1 MKLDRKYETA
11 KLNGFSKGIKFLYL
25 MRLFTIFSPIAISN
39 TFLQL
44 YKSKIEYG
52 ISIPDVYWFAIFL
65 SIIFFIGFC
74 YGIWSVS
81 EKGYYFVLTY
91 IISMPIIKV
100 LEYAILDEYFPYI
113 ELSTIDVISDVVSS
127 IIISIIYYIYI
138 KNRKFIF
145 SIEREDFR
153 IDLDFFVRAYKNDCK
168 SIDEISKIY
177 MIDKK
182 SLQNNIDILK
192 SKYGKC
198 VQYKNYLISFS
209 PFVMTDLSD
218 TDNNQDYG
226 ERFEQR
232 IVENDCVV
240 QNEICSNE
248 VQTKS
253 DNSCEK
259 KHSSNKTIWMIIA
272 ICVLSIISLVL
283 AFSLISTYSNYN
295 SEIEELNGIIS
306 SKNNK
311 IDNLTGEIK
320 RMQNS
325 SAESDELIEQLEY
338 IYDYKESMHTS
349 LFHSCYNVIIVEE
362 GETKE
367 ALLTCSYEGATVY
380 SEQDNNNIKLKFG
393 DEWIIDV
400 ITYKVTGLTKGCS
413 TITFTNDVNDKKETV
428 LVIVK

>member
-25 MRLFTIFSPIAISN
+25 MRFFTVISPIH
-39 TFLQL
+39 FLNVMLQNYL
-44 YKSKIEYG
+44 FQINYG
-52 ISIPDVYWFAIFL
+52 VDIPGVYWFVVFL
-65 SIIFFIGFC
+65 SFIFFIGFC

-81 EKGYYFVLTY
+81 EKGYYFALTY
-91 IISMPIIKV
+91 IVSQPILNI
-100 LEYAILDEYFPYI
+100 LQYAIYDEYFPYI
-113 ELSTIDVISDVVSS
+113 EFSFQEVISKVLASIIVSS
-127 IIISIIYYIYI
+127 LYFIYI
-138 KNRKFIF
+138 RNRKFIF

-153 IDLDFFVRAYKNDCK
+153 IDLDFFVRSYKNDCK

-380 SEQDNNNIKLKFG
+380 YEQDNNNIKLKFG

>member
-25 MRLFTIFSPIAISN
+25 MRFFTILSPISILN
-39 TFLQL
+39 TFSQLL
-44 YKSKIEYG
+44 YKKIEYG
-52 ISIPDVYWFAIFL
+52 ISIPDVYWFSIFL

-153 IDLDFFVRAYKNDCK
+153 IDLDFFVKAYKNDCK

-182 SLQNNIDILK
+182 TLQSNIDTLK

-198 VQYKNYLISFS
+198 AQYDKYLF
-209 PFVMTDLSD
+209 
-218 TDNNQDYG
+218 N
-226 ERFEQR
+226 
-232 IVENDCVV
+232 
-240 QNEICSNE
+240 
-248 VQTKS
+248 TKKPKA
-253 DNSCEK
+253 NCLGF
-259 KHSSNKTIWMIIA
+259 N
-272 ICVLSIISLVL
+272 
-283 AFSLISTYSNYN
+283 
-295 SEIEELNGIIS
+295 
-306 SKNNK
+306 
-311 IDNLTGEIK
+311 
-320 RMQNS
+320 
-325 SAESDELIEQLEY
+325 
-338 IYDYKESMHTS
+338 
-349 LFHSCYNVIIVEE
+349 
-362 GETKE
+362 
-367 ALLTCSYEGATVY
+367 
-380 SEQDNNNIKLKFG
+380 
-393 DEWIIDV
+393 
-400 ITYKVTGLTKGCS
+400 
-413 TITFTNDVNDKKETV
+413 
-428 LVIVK
+428 

>member
-1 MKLDRKYETA
+1 MKLSNKLEVA
-11 KLNGFSKGIKFLYL
+11 KSNGFSKGIIFFYIMRILSIFGILNVLNSFLETKKLDVY
-25 MRLFTIFSPIAISN
+25 
-39 TFLQL
+39 
-44 YKSKIEYG
+44 YG
-52 ISIPDVYWFAIFL
+52 INVPGAYWFLVVLNASLFMVY
-65 SIIFFIGFC
+65 F

-81 EKGYYFVLTY
+81 RNGYYFVIAY
-91 IISMPIIKV
+91 IVSQPILNI
-100 LEYAILDEYFPYI
+100 LQYAIYDEYFPYI
-113 ELSTIDVISDVVSS
+113 EFSFQEVISKVLAS
-127 IIISIIYYIYI
+127 IIVASLYFIYI
-138 KNRKFIF
+138 RNRKFIF

-182 SLQNNIDILK
+182 TLQSNIDTLK

-198 VQYKNYLISFS
+198 AQYDKYFINFS

-259 KHSSNKTIWMIIA
+259 KHSSNKTILMIIA

-311 IDNLTGEIK
+311 IGNLTGEIK

-380 SEQDNNNIKLKFG
+380 SEQDNNNIELKFG